1 MSESIRSLT
10 KNEQMSE
17 WLGKPM
23 SEFPALSLRLS
34 TLAPKATDFSLS
46 TLSKSKSKVTDYS
59 LRTLAPV

>member
-1 MSESIRSLT
+1 MPNPA

-17 WLGKPM
+17 CLGKPM